1 MGADIVWKEEYLQD
15 GKNNEQL
22 NQDNRPQCS
31 PQRHLTEAVS
41 VEVVNPINN
50 VANIVNI
57 FKTTNFSLVFRRK
70 SLSLQRVFE
79 NKLSFKTMNNK
90 KIVLPLVAVI
100 VLLIAG
106 VAYLAYNLNQEKQVN
121 KDMQELAVLEKQEM
135 ENEYQQFADQYSEMK
150 TRINNDSIINQLT
163 REQERTKQLLEELR
177 QTKANDA
184 AEITRLKKEL
194 ATVRAVLR
202 SYVLQIDSLNQ
213 LNAELMDEN
222 NRVRSELEYTNQQNM
237 ALASSNM
244 TLSEK
249 VAIAS
254 QLNATNISLMPLN
267 KRGKNNKTMKKAR
280 SLQVAFNI
288 ARNVTAANGTREI
301 FIRVTNPMGE
311 VLNGGGS
318 FTYENRQLA
327 YTMKRTIDYSGE
339 ETSITAT
346 WTVNETLPGG
356 SYNVSIFADGNMIGS
371 RNFTFEK

>member
-1 MGADIVWKEEYLQD
+1 
-15 GKNNEQL
+15 
-22 NQDNRPQCS
+22 
-31 PQRHLTEAVS
+31 
-41 VEVVNPINN
+41 
-50 VANIVNI
+50 
-57 FKTTNFSLVFRRK
+57 
-70 SLSLQRVFE
+70 
-79 NKLSFKTMNNK
+79 MNNK

-100 VLLIAG
+100 VLLVAG
-106 VAYLAYNLNQEKQVN
+106 VVYLGYSLSQEKQVN

-150 TRINNDSIINQLT
+150 TRINNDSIVAQLN
-163 REQERTKQLLEELR
+163 REQQRTQQLLEELR
-177 QTKANDA
+177 KTKADDA

-222 NRVRSELEYTNQQNM
+222 NRVRSELEMTNQQNM

-254 QLNATNISLMPLN
+254 QLNATNISLTPLN
-267 KRGKNNKTMKKAR
+267 KKNKN
-280 SLQVAFNI
+280 NI

>member
-1 MGADIVWKEEYLQD
+1 
-15 GKNNEQL
+15 
-22 NQDNRPQCS
+22 
-31 PQRHLTEAVS
+31 
-41 VEVVNPINN
+41 
-50 VANIVNI
+50 
-57 FKTTNFSLVFRRK
+57 
-70 SLSLQRVFE
+70 
-79 NKLSFKTMNNK
+79 MNNK

-177 QTKANDA
+177 QTKADDA

-254 QLNATNISLMPLN
+254 QLNATNISLTPLN
-267 KRGKNNKTMKKAR
+267 KKGKNNKHMKKAR
-280 SLQVAFNI
+280 SLLVSFNI

>member
-1 MGADIVWKEEYLQD
+1 
-15 GKNNEQL
+15 
-22 NQDNRPQCS
+22 
-31 PQRHLTEAVS
+31 
-41 VEVVNPINN
+41 
-50 VANIVNI
+50 
-57 FKTTNFSLVFRRK
+57 
-70 SLSLQRVFE
+70 
-79 NKLSFKTMNNK
+79 MNNK
-90 KIVLPLVAVI
+90 KIIAPLVAVI

-106 VAYLAYNLNQEKQVN
+106 VAYLAYSLNQVKQVN

-150 TRINNDSIINQLT
+150 TRINNDSIVAQLT

-177 QTKANDA
+177 QTKADDA

-222 NRVRSELEYTNQQNM
+222 NRVRSELELTNQQNQ

-254 QLNATNISLMPLN
+254 QLTATNISLTPLN
-267 KRGKNNKTMKKAR
+267 KKSKNNKHMKKAR
-280 SLQVAFNI
+280 TLLFNI
-288 ARNVTAANGTREI
+288 ARNVTAANGTRELY
-301 FIRVTNPMGE
+301 IRVTTPMGE

-318 FTYENRQLA
+318 FSYEDRQLA
-327 YTMKRTIDYSGE
+327 YTMKRSIDYSGE
-339 ETSITAT
+339 ETAVTAM
-346 WTVNETLPGG
+346 WPISETLPGG

>member
-1 MGADIVWKEEYLQD
+1 
-15 GKNNEQL
+15 
-22 NQDNRPQCS
+22 
-31 PQRHLTEAVS
+31 
-41 VEVVNPINN
+41 
-50 VANIVNI
+50 
-57 FKTTNFSLVFRRK
+57 
-70 SLSLQRVFE
+70 
-79 NKLSFKTMNNK
+79 
-90 KIVLPLVAVI
+90 
-100 VLLIAG
+100 
-106 VAYLAYNLNQEKQVN
+106 
-121 KDMQELAVLEKQEM
+121 M

-222 NRVRSELEYTNQQNM
+222 NRVRSELEITNQQNM

-254 QLNATNISLMPLN
+254 QLNATNISLTPLN
-267 KRGKNNKTMKKAR
+267 KKGKNNKHMKKAR
-280 SLQVAFNI
+280 SLLVSFNI

-301 FIRVTNPMGE
+301 FIRITTPMGE
-311 VLNGGGS
+311 ALNGGGT
-318 FTYENRQLA
+318 FNYEDRQLA
-327 YTMKRTIDYSGE
+327 YSIKRSIDYSGE
-339 ETSITAT
+339 ETSVTGM
-346 WTVNETLPGG
+346 WPVNETLSGG

-371 RNFTFEK
+371 RNFMFEK

>member
-1 MGADIVWKEEYLQD
+1 
-15 GKNNEQL
+15 
-22 NQDNRPQCS
+22 
-31 PQRHLTEAVS
+31 
-41 VEVVNPINN
+41 
-50 VANIVNI
+50 
-57 FKTTNFSLVFRRK
+57 
-70 SLSLQRVFE
+70 
-79 NKLSFKTMNNK
+79 MNNK

-100 VLLIAG
+100 VLLVAG
-106 VAYLAYNLNQEKQVN
+106 VAYLAYSLNEEKQVN

-150 TRINNDSIINQLT
+150 TRINNDSIVAQLT

-177 QTKANDA
+177 KTKADDA
-184 AEITRLKKEL
+184 AEITRLKKAL

-222 NRVRSELEYTNQQNM
+222 NRVRSELEITNQQNM

-254 QLNATNISLMPLN
+254 QLNATNISLTPLN
-267 KRGKNNKTMKKAR
+267 KKGKNNKNMKKAR
-280 SLQVAFNI
+280 SLLVSFNI

-301 FIRVTNPMGE
+301 FIRITTPMGE
-311 VLNGGGS
+311 ALNGGGT
-318 FTYENRQLA
+318 FNYEDRQLA
-327 YTMKRTIDYSGE
+327 YSIKRSIDYSGE
-339 ETSITAT
+339 ETSVTGM
-346 WTVNETLPGG
+346 WPVNETLPGG

>member
-1 MGADIVWKEEYLQD
+1 
-15 GKNNEQL
+15 
-22 NQDNRPQCS
+22 
-31 PQRHLTEAVS
+31 
-41 VEVVNPINN
+41 
-50 VANIVNI
+50 
-57 FKTTNFSLVFRRK
+57 
-70 SLSLQRVFE
+70 
-79 NKLSFKTMNNK
+79 MNNK

-100 VLLIAG
+100 VLLVAG
-106 VAYLAYNLNQEKQVN
+106 VAYLAYSLNQEKQVN

-150 TRINNDSIINQLT
+150 TRINNDSIVAQLT

-177 QTKANDA
+177 KTKADDA

-222 NRVRSELEYTNQQNM
+222 NRVRSELEITNQQNM

-254 QLNATNISLMPLN
+254 QLNATNISLTPLN
-267 KRGKNNKTMKKAR
+267 KKGKNNKHMKKAR
-280 SLQVAFNI
+280 SLLVSFNI

-301 FIRVTNPMGE
+301 FIRITTPMGE
-311 VLNGGGS
+311 ALNGGGT
-318 FTYENRQLA
+318 FNYEDRQLA
-327 YTMKRTIDYSGE
+327 YSIKRSIDYSGE
-339 ETSITAT
+339 ETSVTGM
-346 WTVNETLPGG
+346 WPVNETLSGG

>member
-1 MGADIVWKEEYLQD
+1 
-15 GKNNEQL
+15 
-22 NQDNRPQCS
+22 
-31 PQRHLTEAVS
+31 
-41 VEVVNPINN
+41 
-50 VANIVNI
+50 
-57 FKTTNFSLVFRRK
+57 
-70 SLSLQRVFE
+70 
-79 NKLSFKTMNNK
+79 MNNK

>member
-1 MGADIVWKEEYLQD
+1 
-15 GKNNEQL
+15 
-22 NQDNRPQCS
+22 
-31 PQRHLTEAVS
+31 
-41 VEVVNPINN
+41 
-50 VANIVNI
+50 
-57 FKTTNFSLVFRRK
+57 
-70 SLSLQRVFE
+70 
-79 NKLSFKTMNNK
+79 MNNK
-90 KIVLPLVAVI
+90 KIVGPLVAVI
-100 VLLIAG
+100 VLLVAG
-106 VAYLAYNLNQEKQVN
+106 VAYLGYSLSQEKQVN

-150 TRINNDSIINQLT
+150 TRINNDSIVAQLT
-163 REQERTKQLLEELR
+163 REQERTKKLLEELR
-177 QTKANDA
+177 QTKAEDA

-222 NRVRSELEYTNQQNM
+222 NRVRSELEMTNQQNQ

-254 QLNATNISLMPLN
+254 QLNATNISLTPLN
-267 KRGKNNKTMKKAR
+267 KRGKEYKYMKKAR
-280 SLQVAFNI
+280 TLLVAFNI
-288 ARNVTAANGTREI
+288 ARNVTAANGTRDI
-301 FIRVTNPMGE
+301 YVRITNPMGE

-318 FTYENRQLA
+318 FAYENRQLA
-327 YTMKRTIDYSGE
+327 YTMKRSIDYSGE
-339 ETSITAT
+339 ETSVSAM
-346 WTVNETLPGG
+346 WPVNETLPGG